1 MTYAYVFRDRILS
14 MHILI
19 EASVV
24 CSALNVRRSFDLLMD
39 NQNMHLPFFV
49 NISQLDPALID
60 LSFENDFEY
69 ITIYAILRGAQH

>member
-1 MTYAYVFRDRILS
+1 

-24 CSALNVRRSFDLLMD
+24 CSALNVGRSFDLLMD